1 MMVRHKCITKVTFLN
16 RKLTLMKKDGIF
28 SLGQPIAGTGA
39 GLRPIGQDP
48 NFANDLRE
56 IFNISYP
63 IRSEA
68 EEDLIFSR
76 DSYSGNGRNKWPSPE
91 LVSENW
97 KATVSKNFDIFLVP
111 FQQLFFFLECSNQ
124 KRENFFFAFCM
135 FFFCEK

>member
-1 MMVRHKCITKVTFLN
+1 
-16 RKLTLMKKDGIF
+16 MKKDGIF

-111 FQQLFFFLECSNQ
+111 FQQLFFLECSNQ
-124 KRENFFFAFCM
+124 KKREFFLCILHV
-135 FFFCEK
+135 FFL

>member
-97 KATVSKNFDIFLVP
+97 KATVSKIFLT
-111 FQQLFFFLECSNQ
+111 FFGCLFSNFFFMNAAIK
-124 KRENFFFAFCM
+124 KREFFFAFCM
-135 FFFCEK
+135 FFFL

>member
-97 KATVSKNFDIFLVP
+97 KATVSKIFLT
-111 FQQLFFFLECSNQ
+111 FFGAFSATFFFLNAAIK
-124 KRENFFFAFCM
+124 KRENFSLHFACFFL
-135 FFFCEK
+135 